1 MVAEVMK
8 VPMDGVQVV
17 DPDTRYRLRCGHDR
31 LPAAP
36 SNMGTTAVRAAQD
49 VRRKLLKM
57 ASVKLTIN
65 VDELDTAAFLVFSV
79 RHPERRLP
87 WIAITGSA
95 RHQQNFGKTNFALY
109 LAEVCVNLETG
120 EVRLIRALEGSDVDK
135 IIDPISIRMQAEGS
149 LGAAGGDAGLFEKMV
164 MDKKLGRFMTG
175 NMIGYKWRTFNNF
188 SCFDTVLLESEWDT
202 EAFHAVGFGEITPSP
217 APAAILMAVSDAI
230 GHEITEYPCSPTVVL
245 RAMGKIKSYDASI
258 QLAHRTVPFS
268 FENSITSP
276 SQPAARY
283 TRARP
288 GAPAGSGAGC
298 RPSEGP
304 AGRD

>member
-1 MVAEVMK
+1 
-8 VPMDGVQVV
+8 
-17 DPDTRYRLRCGHDR
+17 
-31 LPAAP
+31 
-36 SNMGTTAVRAAQD
+36 MGTTAVRAAQD

-65 VDELDTAAFLVFSV
+65 VDKLDTEDDLVFSV

-135 IIDPISIRMQAEGS
+135 IIDPINIRMQAEGS
-149 LGAAGGDAGLFEKMV
+149 LGSAGGDTGLFEKMV

-188 SCFDTVLLESEWDT
+188 FCFETFTLSTFNDCICHNVC
-202 EAFHAVGFGEITPSP
+202 
-217 APAAILMAVSDAI
+217 
-230 GHEITEYPCSPTVVL
+230 Y
-245 RAMGKIKSYDASI
+245 
-258 QLAHRTVPFS
+258 
-268 FENSITSP
+268 
-276 SQPAARY
+276 
-283 TRARP
+283 
-288 GAPAGSGAGC
+288 
-298 RPSEGP
+298 
-304 AGRD
+304 